1 MKKRR
6 KEIKRIR
13 ERKTHCT
20 HKRKKNII
28 MRLLK
33 NKDRESHRITW
44 KSGKIK
50 IMRKKYKTKE
60 RNRRKKSKKYYAN
73 E

>member
-33 NKDRESHRITW
+33 NKDRESHGRVE
-44 KSGKIK
+44 K
-50 IMRKKYKTKE
+50 
-60 RNRRKKSKKYYAN
+60 
-73 E
+73 

>member
-1 MKKRR
+1 
-6 KEIKRIR
+6 
-13 ERKTHCT
+13 
-20 HKRKKNII
+20 

-44 KSGKIK
+44 KVWKNK
-50 IMRKKYKTKE
+50 NYEEKYKTRE